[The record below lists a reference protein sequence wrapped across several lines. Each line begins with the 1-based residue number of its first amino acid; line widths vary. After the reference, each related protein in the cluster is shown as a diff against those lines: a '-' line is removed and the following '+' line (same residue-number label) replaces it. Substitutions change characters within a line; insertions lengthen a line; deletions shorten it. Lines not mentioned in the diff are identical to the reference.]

1 MDLKT
6 LNNLNINLNQKSDS
20 NYSPDYEEME
30 YSKRRNEEEYDDEN
44 YDDYYKTPE
53 KKVTYNDYRK
63 DDYVEEENNSEYDS
77 ESYDRQVRNPD
88 FNEDDL
94 FEDEKEEEKEETYY
108 KEENYD
114 KDDALE
120 VGYVE
125 KPVKKPVKKSNKSQT
140 SKPKTV
146 FKKGDILGKGTPF
159 MPFTFKDVKT
169 TAKKVSKGAKK
180 VGKSADKFV
189 RRNLSMPVPPRAP
202 DSYGARRS
210 VSVQIEPREQSFN
223 EMFLGNTEEFSEKKR
238 GKMNFNMFENSNPF
252 GMSLDREGM
261 NNSMYSYD
269 NIEYDED
276 IIGVGNSQDILGF
289 EFAGY
294 NKQNFLDIKVPK
306 KQKESFGF
314 GNFSGDVFGLSLKK
328 PNKKSKKIFDW
339 L

>member
-44 YDDYYKTPE
+44 YDDYYKVPE

-63 DDYVEEENNSEYDS
+63 DDYVEEENNSEYES

-94 FEDEKEEEKEETYY
+94 FEDEKEETYNKEE
-108 KEENYD
+108 

-146 FKKGDILGKGTPF
+146 FKSGDILGKGTPF

-210 VSVQIEPREQSFN
+210 VNVQIEPREQNFS

-238 GKMNFNMFENSNPF
+238 GKMNFNMFENANPF

-261 NNSMYSYD
+261 NDNLYSYD

-294 NKQNFLDIKVPK
+294 NKQNFLDIKMPKQK